1 MTDQQKTGALW
12 KLAHEARNRGDRAGA
27 LVHLEQIQ
35 ALEPENLEAALE
47 VSANLIE
54 LGQLDLAAE
63 HLPKDVDGTKH
74 VGRAKYLLGRI
85 HQGHGRIDDAI
96 TAYLDSISAQADFL
110 YSYLSLINLYM
121 DRASFFEAEDIIE
134 RALAAKVEHY
144 WPRLLQVRAMKAK
157 GFTYRALFKAKEL
170 LAERS
175 GDFHISL
182 VLIDC
187 LMKLGLLD
195 EVSEVIEQVN
205 ATDATQGLRLKM
217 ANARLAWA
225 RYDLD
230 LAIAQLEELL
240 EQDPQSLE
248 AYDLLVLIYLMRCDL
263 SNAKIVFN
271 KTVKVKQSHALA
283 NVRAEAKGGMNFMK
297 LLDFSTN
304 PFALRE
310 LELAHVFPLA
320 QQISAI
326 AAVVEKE
333 PNHLGSCIAL
343 LTSLRQNHIFENPIP
358 LESSAAQMDIP
369 RHIVQFW
376 NAKEVPHDLNLF
388 MQSAKLTNPDFEHHI
403 FDDVSAEEFIS
414 KECAAPVL
422 RAYRMAN
429 HPAMRA
435 DIFRLAYLLIRGGVY
450 IDADDRCTHSLEGLL
465 EPGYELIVMQEG
477 DASIGNNFLA
487 ATPHHPWISHALDM
501 VTSFVN
507 QKQGDNIWLVS
518 GPGAVSGSFVRH
530 YLTHFSQSKMPNAVK
545 VMPQYVAERFISMHL
560 PTYYKKAGGHWL
572 GNHPQRNSIF
582 RNP

>member
-1 MTDQQKTGALW
+1 MTDQQKTSALW
-12 KLAHEARNRGDRAGA
+12 KLAHEACNRGDRAGA

-35 ALEPENLEAALE
+35 ALEPENVEAALE

-63 HLPKDVDGTKH
+63 HLPKDVGGTKH
-74 VGRAKYLLGRI
+74 VGRTQYLLGRI
-85 HQGHGRIDDAI
+85 HQGHGRIDNAI

-170 LAERS
+170 LAERP

-187 LMKLGLLD
+187 LMKLGLLN

-205 ATDATQGLRLKM
+205 ATDVTQALRLKM
-217 ANARLAWA
+217 ANAGLAWA

-230 LAIAQLEELL
+230 LAIAQLEGLL
-240 EQDPQSLE
+240 EQDPKSIE

-263 SNAKIVFN
+263 SNAKLVFN
-271 KTVKVKQSHALA
+271 KAVRVKESHALA
-283 NVRAEAKGGMNFMK
+283 HVRAEAKGGMNFMK
-297 LLDFSTN
+297 LLDFATN
-304 PFALRE
+304 PFALKE
-310 LELAHVFPLA
+310 LELAYQLPPEGQVP
-320 QQISAI
+320 AI

-343 LTSLRQNHIFENPIP
+343 LTSLRQNHIFENPMP
-358 LESSAAQMDIP
+358 LESSVTQADIP

-376 NAKEVPHDLNLF
+376 DTKEIQHDLDLF
-388 MQSAKLTNPDFEHHI
+388 MQSAKLMNPDFEHHL
-403 FDDVSAEEFIS
+403 FNDESAEAFIQ
-414 KECAAPVL
+414 KECAALVL

-435 DIFRLAYLLIRGGVY
+435 DIFRLAYLWVKGGVY
-450 IDADDRCTHSLEGLL
+450 IDADDRCTYALGELL
-465 EPGYELIVMQEG
+465 ESDYELIVMQEG
-477 DASIGNNFLA
+477 DGSIGNNFLA
-487 ATPHHPWISHALDM
+487 TVPHHPWVSHVLDT
-501 VTSFVN
+501 VTRFVN
-507 QKQGDNIWLVS
+507 QKQGDNIWLIS
-518 GPGAVSGSFVRH
+518 GPGAVSGSFIRH
-530 YLTHFSQSKMPNAVK
+530 YLAHFSQSKMPSGVK
-545 VMPQYVAERFISMHL
+545 VIPQYVAERFISMHL

-572 GNHPQRNSIF
+572 GNHPQRNIIF